1 MLIRGAEVGG
11 RARRDVRIAAGRIA
25 EIGTPLARASGEPAI
40 DARGGALLPGL
51 HDHHLHLHALAAAQS
66 SIACGPPAV
75 ANEAQLAAALRSTAA
90 LQVSRSEPKASEVH
104 KAGGEWLRGVAYH
117 ESVAGELDRER
128 LDAWVADR
136 PLRIQHRSGALWI
149 FNSAGVKRLGLE
161 PGPEA
166 QTGRLFRSDT
176 WLRDRIGGELPDLAA
191 VGAQLA
197 SYGITGISDASASNG
212 ATALRHFC
220 AAALRGAL
228 PQHLLVMGEPDLPE
242 PAPGVR
248 VARGAVKAL
257 LDDPSLPDFDELCA
271 RIRAA
276 HEAGR
281 NFAVHCATRAQ
292 GVFAAAAFRDA
303 GVRRGDRLEHAS
315 VAPPE
320 LVGLV
325 AGLGL
330 TVVTQPNF
338 VAERGDDYRRDVEPV
353 DLPWLY
359 RARGWLAAG
368 VPLAA
373 GSDAPYGAPDPW
385 RGIAAAVRRA
395 SASGAALGPDEIL
408 TPEQALA
415 LYLAPLSDPGG
426 PARRVAVGAPAD
438 LCLLD
443 RPWRD
448 ARERLVSGDV
458 CATWCAGRLV
468 WQRDAET
475 SN

>member
-1 MLIRGAEVGG
+1 MLIRGAEIDGVG
-11 RARRDVRIAAGRIA
+11 ALDVRIADGAIA
-25 EIGTPLARASGEPAI
+25 EIGAALMRARDEPELA
-40 DARGGALLPGL
+40 ARGGALLPGL

-75 ANEAQLAAALRSTAA
+75 ANEAQLAAALRSAA
-90 LQVSRSEPKASEVH
+90 ARGS
-104 KAGGEWLRGVAYH
+104 GWLRGVAYH
-117 ESVAGELDRER
+117 ESVAGPLDRVR

-136 PLRIQHRSGALWI
+136 PLRIQHRTGALWML
-149 FNSAGVKRLGLE
+149 NSPGVRELGLA
-161 PGPEA
+161 PGAEA
-166 QTGRLFRSDT
+166 GTGRLFRSDA
-176 WLRDRIGGELPDLAA
+176 WLRERIDGGFPDLSPI
-191 VGAQLA
+191 GAQLA
-197 SYGITGISDASASNG
+197 ACGVTGVTDASVSND
-212 ATALRHFC
+212 ADAL
-220 AAALRGAL
+220 AALAGAVERAAL
-228 PQHLLVMGEPDLPE
+228 PQQLLVLGTPDLPA
-242 PAPGVR
+242 PASAR
-248 VARGAVKAL
+248 VARGAVKAM
-257 LDDPSLPDFDELCA
+257 LDDPSLPDFEA
-271 RIRAA
+271 FAAQIRSA
-276 HEAGR
+276 HAAGR
-281 NFAVHCATRAQ
+281 GVAVHCATRAQ
-292 GVFAAAAFRDA
+292 GVFAAAAFREA
-303 GVRRGDRLEHAS
+303 GARRGDRLEHAS

-320 LVGLV
+320 LVDEI

-330 TVVTQPNF
+330 AIVTQPNF
-338 VAERGDDYRRDVEPV
+338 VAERGDDYRRDVEPA

-368 VPLAA
+368 VPLGA

-395 SASGAALGPDEIL
+395 SASGVALGPDEAL

-448 ARERLVSGDV
+448 ARERLASGDV